1 MSIRELTIDEF
12 NAFVRNSPLGTHYQT
27 FNYALLMG
35 ENGYEYELIGM
46 YNEYNQL
53 KAASLILFKNLKM
66 NYKYGYAPKGFI
78 LDYFNQEVVNEFATL
93 LKGYYK
99 KKKVIFIKIN
109 PEVAISEIDKE
120 NGLKTYNWNYDIL
133 QIMEDAGF
141 KKLKDNLYFESIL
154 PRFSAVVSLKNYSMD
169 NVSKNTRNKI
179 RRAHHKGL
187 HIELAEKSGI
197 DILQKFIKNKRTI
210 NEYYYKDYYNVFKKD
225 DMIDLFLVSIDSEE
239 FLMNS
244 RSLYE
249 KELEINNRLVN
260 LLNRENNQRNLN
272 KKMDSD
278 RKILNYK
285 QDVKLATELNTKKDK
300 IYIAGALVIKYQNRI
315 QILISG
321 YDKKYKSFDANY
333 FLHDEILKYYK
344 KNYDYAEL
352 NGLTGDFSKEN
363 PYLGLNEFKIGFN
376 PRIYEYIGEFDLP
389 LNEKKYMKMRSNGEL
404 AKIFNKPNQKI
415 KKAKDETHD

>member
-35 ENGYEYELIGM
+35 ENGYEYELVGM
-46 YNEYNQL
+46 FNEYNQL

-66 NYKYGYAPKGFI
+66 HYKYGYAPKGFI
-78 LDYFNQEVVNEFATL
+78 LDYFNQEIVSEFATL
-93 LKGYYK
+93 LKSYYK
-99 KKKVIFIKIN
+99 KKKVVFIKIN
-109 PEVAISEIDKE
+109 PEIAISEIDKE
-120 NGLKTYNWNYDIL
+120 TGLKTYNWNYNIL
-133 QIMEDAGF
+133 EIMEKAGF

-154 PRFSAVVSLKNYSMD
+154 PRFSAVVSLKNYSM
-169 NVSKNTRNKI
+169 NSVSKNTRNKI

-244 RSLYE
+244 RELYE
-249 KELEINNRLVN
+249 KELEINNRLVS

-285 QDVKLATELNTKKDK
+285 QDVKFATELNTKKDK
-300 IYIAGALVIKYQNRI
+300 VYIAGALVIKYQNRV
-315 QILISG
+315 QILMSG
-321 YDKKYKSFDANY
+321 YDKKYKRFEANY
-333 FLHDEILKYYK
+333 YLHDEILKYYQ

-389 LNEKKYMKMRSNGEL
+389 LNEKKYLKMRSNGEL
-404 AKIFNKPNQKI
+404 AKIFNKPNQKV
-415 KKAKDETHD
+415 KKVMREKND